1 MYMTSLIQML
11 RIEWK
16 YIDYNKVMALGAP
29 VDRQLNLQ
37 LALKWYTA
45 YLSKWR
51 TPYCALYS
59 VHVPYY
65 RVGW

>member
-1 MYMTSLIQML
+1 MYMTSLIQIL

-16 YIDYNKVMALGAP
+16 YIDYNIVMALGAP

-37 LALKWYTA
+37 LALKWYIA

-51 TPYCALYS
+51 TVHCTAYTYCTTE
-59 VHVPYY
+59 
-65 RVGW
+65 